1 MLEADPVACRP
12 GAQLLVDAFPSHADH
27 LANLLLGNS
36 DGSASLRELVFLG
49 QTKKCAGEP
58 ARQILKDN
66 LFNLITGPSQPRA
79 EQLDELHRQR
89 RLASHKGKKIAA
101 INDINLAIGICRRV
115 GCPCQSIEHGDFP
128 ESLARADT

>member
-12 GAQLLVDAFPSHADH
+12 GSQLLVDAFAGHADH
-27 LANLLLGNS
+27 LAELLLGNS

-49 QTKKCAGEP
+49 QTKKGAGQP

-66 LFNLITGPSQPRA
+66 LFNLITGRSQPRA

-89 RLASHKGKKIAA
+89 RLASHKGKTIAA
-101 INDINLAIGICRRV
+101 INDINFAMSMFS
-115 GCPCQSIEHGDFP
+115 SI
-128 ESLARADT
+128 SA